1 MNVSAKIEKTDYKV
15 TINSEGHTVIADEP
29 LSNKGG
35 NTGMSPEQLLLSSLG
50 ACIAITLR
58 MYSTRKE
65 WNVGSISVNLS
76 LETGNGLTTISKE
89 ITYSENITQEQ
100 KERLNQISK
109 NCPISKILLGDIKIN
124 TI

>member
-1 MNVSAKIEKTDYKV
+1 
-15 TINSEGHTVIADEP
+15 
-29 LSNKGG
+29 
-35 NTGMSPEQLLLSSLG
+35 MSPEQLLLSSLG

-109 NCPISKILLGDIKIN
+109 NCPI
-124 TI
+124 

>member
-1 MNVSAKIEKTDYKV
+1 MNVSAKIEKTNYQV
-15 TINSEGHTVIADEP
+15 TINSEGHTIIADEP
-29 LSNKGG
+29 LSNNGG
-35 NTGMSPEQLLLSSLG
+35 NRGMSPEQLLLSSLG

-58 MYSTRKE
+58 MYSSRKE

-76 LETGNGLTTISKE
+76 LKTENGLTTISKE
-89 ITYSENITQEQ
+89 ISYSENISQEQ

-109 NCPISKILLGDIKIN
+109 NCPISKILLGEIKIN